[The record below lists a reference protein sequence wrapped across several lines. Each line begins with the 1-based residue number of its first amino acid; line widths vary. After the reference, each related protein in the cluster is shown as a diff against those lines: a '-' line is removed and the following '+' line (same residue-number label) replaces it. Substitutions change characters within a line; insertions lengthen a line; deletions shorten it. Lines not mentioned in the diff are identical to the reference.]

1 MPGMHVGQR
10 SHCGVVHTLLSTV
23 SFIYSVENIYVA

>member
-10 SHCGVVHTLLSTV
+10 SHCGAVHTLLSTV
-23 SFIYSVENIYVA
+23 SCIYSVENIYVA